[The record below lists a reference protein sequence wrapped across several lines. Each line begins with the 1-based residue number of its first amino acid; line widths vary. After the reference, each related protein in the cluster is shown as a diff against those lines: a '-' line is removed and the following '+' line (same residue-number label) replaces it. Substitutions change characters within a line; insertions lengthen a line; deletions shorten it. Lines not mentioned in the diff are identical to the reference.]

1 MSHSRLG
8 AFAAGLAILMMLSA
22 LPALAQTA
30 SKSVATVAER
40 ALPAEV
46 KRAGQTNWT
55 EIEDGGE
62 VLLGDTLRT
71 GEGGRIKIVFKDKSI
86 MILAENTLLEISQH
100 VYDPA
105 AKERA
110 SLFKLYEGKVRAIVG
125 ELFGA
130 QSKFEIET
138 PVAVAGVKG
147 TDFEAH
153 HPKPCSTVY
162 THAEDSY
169 AKNLDPAISGEVIV
183 PAGFLTTICE
193 GAKPTDPVQASGE
206 FLEGTIPLRGVD
218 TTRPGTPPMDG
229 FPPLGP
235 DNQLPGKPNIPPGP
249 QPNIPP
255 TSTGGLPPGDAPI
268 TPPPPKPIVN
278 NTMP

>member
-8 AFAAGLAILMMLSA
+8 ALAAGLAVLSMLSA
-22 LPALAQTA
+22 PPALAQA
-30 SKSVATVAER
+30 VGKSVATVAER

-46 KRAGQTNWT
+46 KRSGQTDWA

-71 GEGGRIKIVFKDKSI
+71 GEGGRLKIVFNDKSI
-86 MILAENTLLEISQH
+86 MILAENTLLEITQH

-105 AKERA
+105 AKERT

-130 QSKFEIET
+130 QSRFEIET

-147 TDFEAH
+147 TDFETH

-162 THAEDSY
+162 TQLGDSY
-169 AKNLDPAISGEVIV
+169 ARNVNPAVSGDVVV
-183 PAGFLTTICE
+183 PGGFMTTICE
-193 GAKPTDPVQASGE
+193 GAKPTDPVEASEE
-206 FLEGTIPLRGVD
+206 FLEGTIPLRGLD

-255 TSTGGLPPGDAPI
+255 TSTGGLPPGGAPV
-268 TPPPPKPIVN
+268 TPPPPRPIVN
-278 NTMP
+278 NTMQ